1 MHPKREKDICNAVKV
16 FFSVWKNI
24 PSDTVLKKFLS
35 MT

>member
-16 FFSVWKNI
+16 FFSVWKKYTI
-24 PSDTVLKKFLS
+24 GYSSEKFLS